1 MQENSSVYNHDSLS
15 SNWMSSHKWYL
26 EILGALIMSK
36 TKAIFHLA
44 IILLLIG
51 GFFCFSQW
59 RTAFYIA
66 AATLAVMLVWQIVR
80 ALNPIYCLRKE
91 ESRITWSQIVLLAAM
106 GGWLLVVI
114 KVLGINK
121 ESPSYIIVSVI
132 GVVLGWI
139 FQDTIKSVVAFFY
152 LRANN
157 LLSIGDWIEVD
168 SRGIDGVVKGVSLTT
183 VTMENWDNTTSAF
196 PTYILHSE
204 HFKNYQK
211 ILDGKTHGRRMLKTF
226 IIDTGWIHTMT
237 DAEMERLES
246 IKNIGEERLA
256 FIKWYVDDQK
266 KDKNRD
272 SVLNIELYRQY
283 IYHYLMHHSHVS
295 HEPRLVVRWLEQVP
309 EGVPLQIYVF
319 ITDCSLASFEWQQ
332 SQIIEHIIE
341 ALAWFNLKL
350 YQSASGYDASNCNVK
365 MAATEAD
372 YRIKLNSNGEIL

>member
-36 TKAIFHLA
+36 AKAIFHLA
-44 IILLLIG
+44 IILLIIG

-66 AATLAVMLVWQIVR
+66 AATLAVMLVWQIVS

-157 LLSIGDWIEVD
+157 LLRIGDWIEVD

-266 KDKNRD
+266 RNKNRD
-272 SVLNIELYRQY
+272 YHFSIIMTKIRNNC
-283 IYHYLMHHSHVS
+283 IYCHVS
-295 HEPRLVVRWLEQVP
+295 
-309 EGVPLQIYVF
+309 
-319 ITDCSLASFEWQQ
+319 
-332 SQIIEHIIE
+332 
-341 ALAWFNLKL
+341 
-350 YQSASGYDASNCNVK
+350 
-365 MAATEAD
+365 
-372 YRIKLNSNGEIL
+372 

>member
-66 AATLAVMLVWQIVR
+66 AATLAVMLVWQIVS

-157 LLSIGDWIEVD
+157 LLRIGDWIEVD

-256 FIKWYVDDQK
+256 FIKRYVDD
-266 KDKNRD
+266 
-272 SVLNIELYRQY
+272 
-283 IYHYLMHHSHVS
+283 
-295 HEPRLVVRWLEQVP
+295 
-309 EGVPLQIYVF
+309 
-319 ITDCSLASFEWQQ
+319 
-332 SQIIEHIIE
+332 
-341 ALAWFNLKL
+341 
-350 YQSASGYDASNCNVK
+350 
-365 MAATEAD
+365 
-372 YRIKLNSNGEIL
+372 